1 MTEHYF
7 SAQPSARSRPGSVT
21 VELPDVR
28 LELATDAGV
37 FSHSRLD
44 RGTRVLLETAPMPP
58 VRGPLLDVGCG
69 YGPIALTLATRRRRL
84 PVWAVDVNDRAVEL
98 TRRNA
103 ATAGLGNVTACRPEE
118 VPADVTFAG
127 IYSNPPIRS
136 GKAALHDLLRTW
148 LPRLDPAGRAYLV
161 VSRNLGSD
169 SLARWLIEQGWPTS
183 RLGSSA
189 GYRVLEVRP
198 QPSPSA

>member
-1 MTEHYF
+1 MQEHYF
-7 SAQPSARSRPGSVT
+7 SAQPGVASRPGAVAVDLADVT
-21 VELPDVR
+21 
-28 LELATDAGV
+28 LELVTDAGV

-58 VRGPLLDVGCG
+58 VRGPLLDLGCG

-84 PVWAVDVNDRAVEL
+84 PVYAVDVNERAVDL
-98 TRRNA
+98 TSRNA

-118 VPADVTFAG
+118 VPADLTFAG

-136 GKAALHDLLRTW
+136 GKEALHELLRTW
-148 LPRLDPAGRAYLV
+148 LPRLDPGGRAYLV

-169 SLARWLIEQGWPTS
+169 SLARWLDGQGWPPT
-183 RLGSSA
+183 RRGSSA
-189 GYRVLEVRP
+189 GYRG
-198 QPSPSA
+198 

>member
-7 SAQPSARSRPGSVT
+7 TARPSTPSRPGLVT
-21 VELPDVR
+21 VALPDVR
-28 LELATDAGV
+28 LELATDSGV
-37 FSHSRLD
+37 FSQARLD

-69 YGPIALTLATRRRRL
+69 YGPIALTLAARRRRL
-84 PVWAVDVNDRAVEL
+84 PVYAVDVNDRAVEL

-118 VPADVTFAG
+118 MPDDVTFAG

-136 GKAALHDLLRTW
+136 GKAALHALLETW
-148 LPRLDPAGRAYLV
+148 LPRLHPDGRAYLV
-161 VSRNLGSD
+161 VARNLGSD
-169 SLARWLIEQGWPTS
+169 SLQRWLIEQGWPTE

-189 GYRVLEVRP
+189 GYRVLEVAPARG
-198 QPSPSA
+198 